1 MFLHTV
7 KISKGKKVANY
18 SHSLV
23 PNIYIPSQNNK
34 DQDLSPD
41 ELYIK
46 AIFSIFFQGL
56 KKKSLI
62 SLLAKKEEFVQVSSL
77 EMNIKLLKRT
87 AIKFVFK
94 NLS

>member
-1 MFLHTV
+1 MFLHIV

-18 SHSLV
+18 SHYFV

-56 KKKSLI
+56 KKKVL
-62 SLLAKKEEFVQVSSL
+62 FPCW
-77 EMNIKLLKRT
+77 LKRR
-87 AIKFVFK
+87 
-94 NLS
+94 NLNSLRELP

>member
-1 MFLHTV
+1 MFLHIV

-18 SHSLV
+18 SHYFV
-23 PNIYIPSQNNK
+23 PNIYIPSQNNE

-56 KKKSLI
+56 KKKKSYFP
-62 SLLAKKEEFVQVSSL
+62 AG
-77 EMNIKLLKRT
+77 
-87 AIKFVFK
+87 
-94 NLS
+94 

>member
-1 MFLHTV
+1 MFLHIV

-18 SHSLV
+18 SHYFV

-56 KKKSLI
+56 KKSLI
-62 SLLAKKEEFVQVSSL
+62 SLLAKKEEF
-77 EMNIKLLKRT
+77 KFLKRT